1 MKKNNFFTKDD
12 NSNLPVSL
20 EKYLFPVLS
29 KTSPNTMYWESPPPL
44 KISKNQIG
52 RIILQVHQILDIFKS
67 LQISLKNKSFL
78 DIGTGNG
85 MIPRLLLEL
94 SDLKLAIGSDP
105 YLDGEHKTSWQKHNH
120 DKTLLYIKDFLK
132 KNCDN
137 NLDFFKYFEFSK
149 SENATFVPQS
159 ILF

>member
-1 MKKNNFFTKDD
+1 
-12 NSNLPVSL
+12 
-20 EKYLFPVLS
+20 
-29 KTSPNTMYWESPPPL
+29 
-44 KISKNQIG
+44 
-52 RIILQVHQILDIFKS
+52 
-67 LQISLKNKSFL
+67 
-78 DIGTGNG
+78 

-132 KNCDN
+132 NCDN

-149 SENATFVPQS
+149 SENATFVPQNIYFEESKNKNYKFEKIGVHDIMNIGNEFDLLYCKAIEHISNWDKAFSAISKVSKKVRIS
-159 ILF
+159 I